1 MTEFYLILF
10 ASIIGVGYTSYKIG
24 HFEGSAKMLEMLEHI
39 GIIYYDK
46 DDNVMPNSSYRPKNR
61 VKK

>member
-1 MTEFYLILF
+1 MMEFYLILF

-24 HFEGSAKMLEMLEHI
+24 CFEGSAKMLEMLEHI

-46 DDNVMPNSSYRPKNR
+46 EDNVMPNSSYRPKNR